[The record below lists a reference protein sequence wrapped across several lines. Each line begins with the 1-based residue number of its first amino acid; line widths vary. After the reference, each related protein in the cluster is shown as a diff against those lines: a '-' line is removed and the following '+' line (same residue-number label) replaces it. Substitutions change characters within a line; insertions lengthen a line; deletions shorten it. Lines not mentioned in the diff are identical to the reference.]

1 MMADSRSLLAKPD
14 FPVYILMQQGFS
26 QEGIMPRIFA
36 RLFMVVSLLCLPA
49 GVMAGVDRPAQVR
62 ININTADE
70 AALDEALLGVGPG
83 RARAIVAWRRQHG
96 AFRSLEEL
104 QQVKGLGPAFLARNR
119 DRIRLQ

>member
-1 MMADSRSLLAKPD
+1 
-14 FPVYILMQQGFS
+14 
-26 QEGIMPRIFA
+26 MPRIFA